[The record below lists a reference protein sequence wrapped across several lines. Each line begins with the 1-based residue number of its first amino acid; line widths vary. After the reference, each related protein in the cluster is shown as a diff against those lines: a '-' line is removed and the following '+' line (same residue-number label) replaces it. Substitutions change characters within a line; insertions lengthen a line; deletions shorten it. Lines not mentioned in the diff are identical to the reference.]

1 MNINQAK
8 QLIEQKGSEIPFAL
22 LKLIK
27 IPEADILHCVY
38 QSQKVNLKFD
48 LVYDF
53 EIEWIDKPPNQN
65 LSAEILEFLKLNVSK
80 KA

>member
-8 QLIEQKGSEIPFAL
+8 QLIEQKGSEIPFVI

-48 LVYDF
+48 LGRVP
-53 EIEWIDKPPNQN
+53 IWIMWIK
-65 LSAEILEFLKLNVSK
+65 IG
-80 KA
+80 